1 MTTEI
6 TRLNRHVLLPVGVL
20 VLMTALSLTLPV
32 KGLARNL
39 QSHNLFTLIG
49 DLGGTTGSM
58 LKNTEVLHNK
68 VVFVQGELGQLKTQ
82 ESVLK
87 QQMVTGS
94 QLSLQLS
101 TQEKLTRI
109 DVQLMQQILARQQ
122 QSVALTGQVATQAS
136 ALSTSVTQNV
146 QQLARLSGSLNT
158 ASIESNTL
166 NQQMNQL
173 LYQLDQATQE
183 FRLFGQVDK
192 LLSSTSGL
200 LPGNPLGGSS
210 LSSVLPSSS
219 LLPSQGPLGG
229 LGLLP

>member
-1 MTTEI
+1 MTTAI
-6 TRLNRHVLLPVGVL
+6 SRLNRRVLVPVGVL
-20 VLMTALSLTLPV
+20 ALMAALSLTLPV

-39 QSHNLFTLIG
+39 QSHNLFALIG

-58 LKNTEVLHNK
+58 LKNTEILHNK

-94 QLSLQLS
+94 QLSQQLS
-101 TQEKLTRI
+101 TQEKLTRT

-166 NQQMNQL
+166 NQQMDQL
-173 LYQLDQATQE
+173 LSQLDQATQE

-200 LPGNPLGGSS
+200 LPRNPLGSSS
-210 LSSVLPSSS
+210 LSSLLPTSS

>member
-1 MTTEI
+1 MTTAI
-6 TRLNRHVLLPVGVL
+6 SRLNRRVLVPVGVL
-20 VLMTALSLTLPV
+20 ALMAALSLTLPV

-39 QSHNLFTLIG
+39 QYNLFALIG

-58 LKNTEVLHNK
+58 LKNTEILHNK

-94 QLSLQLS
+94 QLSQQLS
-101 TQEKLTRI
+101 TQEKLTRT

-166 NQQMNQL
+166 NQQMDQL
-173 LYQLDQATQE
+173 LSQLDQATQE

-200 LPGNPLGGSS
+200 LPGNPLGSSS
-210 LSSVLPSSS
+210 LSSLLPTSS

>member
-1 MTTEI
+1 MTTAI
-6 TRLNRHVLLPVGVL
+6 SRLNRRVLVPVGVL
-20 VLMTALSLTLPV
+20 ALMAALSLTLPV

-39 QSHNLFTLIG
+39 QSHNLFALIG

-58 LKNTEVLHNK
+58 LKNTEILHNK

-94 QLSLQLS
+94 QLSQQLS
-101 TQEKLTRI
+101 TQEKLTRT

-166 NQQMNQL
+166 NQQMDQL
-173 LYQLDQATQE
+173 LSQLDQATQE

-200 LPGNPLGGSS
+200 LPGSPLGSSS
-210 LSSVLPSSS
+210 LSSLLPTSS